1 MYKKY
6 NMDKNIG
13 QDIKC
18 RKCGWEW
25 NTNDSDEFDKYI
37 CHKCGFDNRTFYDS
51 EPIGFNDGGMLKEPH
66 TIYEIAKK
74 HNVSL
79 NVIKDALK
87 QGINT
92 EKEHINDISVAK
104 TISLH
109 HLYES
114 PSYYNKLQ
122 KMEKSFKNGG
132 EIIEHG
138 YGEIGGVLVGRRHSE
153 GGIKAV
159 NKATNQ
165 PLEMEGGEVVI
176 TRNAVSDGKKRE
188 FEGKMMTNKEILSA
202 INESGGGVSFAK
214 GGKTN
219 DCGCSGK
226 SYKYGGKMMTD
237 FDIVNAIKNAS
248 KTPNRIN
255 QVLLDMSGIKYA
267 ELKPSE
273 AMQKL
278 FGSISYKK
286 GGNLENT
293 SDYLIFINKRIPSLN
308 GFLKLKEKVNS
319 PLENDN
325 EYYIPIKQNKLTM
338 FARGGNIEY
347 GKITNVE
354 AYKTY
359 LYDKHGIKF
368 KELPVK
374 IQNALLMGKQSLIDK
389 YINE

>member
-1 MYKKY
+1 
-6 NMDKNIG
+6 
-13 QDIKC
+13 
-18 RKCGWEW
+18 
-25 NTNDSDEFDKYI
+25 
-37 CHKCGFDNRTFYDS
+37 
-51 EPIGFNDGGMLKEPH
+51 MLKTPH

-74 HNVSL
+74 HKVSL

-92 EKEHINDISVAK
+92 EKEHTNDISVAK

-122 KMEKSFKNGG
+122 KMEKSFKQGG
-132 EIIEHG
+132 EVIEHG
-138 YGEIGGVLVGRRHSE
+138 YGKIGGVLVGRRHSE
-153 GGIKAV
+153 GGIKAI
-159 NKATNQ
+159 NKANNQ

-237 FDIVNAIKNAS
+237 FDIVESIQGSS
-248 KTPNRIN
+248 KLPNRISN
-255 QVLLDMSGIKYA
+255 ALYEMTNLRYA

-278 FGSISYKK
+278 FGGINYEN
-286 GGNLENT
+286 GGALQGNT
-293 SDYLIFINKRIPSLN
+293 DYVIFINKRLPSLK
-308 GFLKLKEKVNS
+308 GFLNLKENVKS
-319 PLENDN
+319 PFDNDN
-325 EYYIPIKQNKLTM
+325 EQYVPIKQNRLIT
-338 FARGGNIEY
+338 FARGGNVEF
-347 GKITNVE
+347 GKITNVQ

-359 LYDKHGIKF
+359 LFDNYGIKF

-374 IQNALLMGKQSLIDK
+374 IQNALLMGEQSIIDK